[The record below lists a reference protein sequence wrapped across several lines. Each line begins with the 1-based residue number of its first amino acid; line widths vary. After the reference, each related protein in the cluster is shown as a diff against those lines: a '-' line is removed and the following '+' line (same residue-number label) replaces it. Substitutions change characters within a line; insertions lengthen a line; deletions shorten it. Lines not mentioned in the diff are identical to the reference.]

1 MIYIDFLQSSMDLC
15 HVKSDN
21 CQGWSPTIPRMAT
34 HQPKDGHPPEGSML
48 QTRNLALRP
57 ISQNYDL
64 VTTDRNIHLPS
75 LGWSSTNPRM
85 VTLNK
90 EEYYRLG
97 IGHLDLP
104 HKTTARML
112 TSTQAWAPTKR
123 TYTTDL
129 EFMTKT

>member
-1 MIYIDFLQSSMDLC
+1 MD
-15 HVKSDN
+15 
-21 CQGWSPTIPRMAT
+21 T
-34 HQPKDGHPPEGSML
+34 HQPKDGHPPEASTL
-48 QTRNLALRP
+48 QTRNLTLRL
-57 ISQNYDL
+57 ISQNYDQ
-64 VTTDRNIHLPS
+64 VTSAGNGHLPP
-75 LGWSSTNPRM
+75 LGWSPTNPRM